1 MIIEDACTSATGR
14 NLSATVVRGYSGRR
28 SIKESLPMWYGKT
41 VRNACAPSINCYS
54 VYKICPGKWQIIWLH
69 LHKTVQQI
77 QCWYVSPAWRN
88 ADGGRENKGR
98 GGTWTRK
105 EVCLKKQKKVDEKAH
120 DGAATPRVV
129 LLLLLLL
136 SRSSSGERQRHYIYI
151 HSVQR
156 ISNGVDVGGSILSFM
171 QGKSTTPLFRKAK
184 CYSRI
189 VLGETLL
196 LIFKFEDGKVARER
210 GPPPQERMG
219 QMNEW
224 ERERYEG
231 AGLLANNQNGWLIQM
246 ESGYT

>member
-1 MIIEDACTSATGR
+1 MIIEDTCTSATGR

-136 SRSSSGERQRHYIYI
+136 SRSSSGERQRQYIYI
-151 HSVQR
+151 YTR
-156 ISNGVDVGGSILSFM
+156 CNEFPTA
-171 QGKSTTPLFRKAK
+171 ST
-184 CYSRI
+184 
-189 VLGETLL
+189 
-196 LIFKFEDGKVARER
+196 
-210 GPPPQERMG
+210 
-219 QMNEW
+219 
-224 ERERYEG
+224 
-231 AGLLANNQNGWLIQM
+231 LAAA
-246 ESGYT
+246 S

>member
-1 MIIEDACTSATGR
+1 MRTE
-14 NLSATVVRGYSGRR
+14 
-28 SIKESLPMWYGKT
+28 EGKT
-41 VRNACAPSINCYS
+41 
-54 VYKICPGKWQIIWLH
+54 
-69 LHKTVQQI
+69 
-77 QCWYVSPAWRN
+77 
-88 ADGGRENKGR
+88 R
-98 GGTWTRK
+98 GGGVRKPWTRK

-129 LLLLLLL
+129 LLLLLL
-136 SRSSSGERQRHYIYI
+136 SRSSSGERQRQYIYI
-151 HSVQR
+151 YIYIR
-156 ISNGVDVGGSILSFM
+156 CNENGVDVGGSILSFM

>member
-1 MIIEDACTSATGR
+1 MLIREPGLAEC
-14 NLSATVVRGYSGRR
+14 GRR
-28 SIKESLPMWYGKT
+28 KGIRGEG
-41 VRNACAPSINCYS
+41 
-54 VYKICPGKWQIIWLH
+54 G
-69 LHKTVQQI
+69 
-77 QCWYVSPAWRN
+77 YVSRGRKKRRGKKFVWRN
-88 ADGGRENKGR
+88 
-98 GGTWTRK
+98 
-105 EVCLKKQKKVDEKAH
+105 KKKSMKRRMMA
-120 DGAATPRVV
+120 PRRLELLFFFFFYLV
-129 LLLLLLL
+129 LLP
-136 SRSSSGERQRHYIYI
+136 ERDRDSIYIYIYI